1 MKNDLIS
8 SVNWRKE
15 NIENSLKK
23 INKLKIE
30 NLTFI
35 KDKLNKFF
43 LISEDEKYYDIL

>member
-1 MKNDLIS
+1 MKHNVIS
-8 SVNWRKE
+8 SVNWKR
-15 NIENSLKK
+15 NIENSLK

-43 LISEDEKYYDIL
+43 YK